1 MARKKIT
8 EIVIAVFVLL
18 AATADSAWALQSHGA
33 PEGIYVHQI
42 AHLLFAGSLVYLY
55 WHTRRTPTLAGR
67 GWKYLQTF
75 CIIFACWNIFALV
88 GHEAFAFLSAEDFID
103 KNSWKERIAGPL
115 NFAKVIYFFTKMDHL
130 LFVPAML
137 ALVLS
142 LRTLYADAVRE
153 EQK

>member
-1 MARKKIT
+1 MARKKIR

-18 AATADSAWALQSHGA
+18 ITTTDSAWALQSHGA
-33 PEGIYVHQI
+33 PEGVYVHQI
-42 AHLLFAGSLVYLY
+42 AHLLFAGALIYLY

-75 CIIFACWNIFALV
+75 CIIFACWNIIALA
-88 GHEAFAFLSAEDFID
+88 GHEAFSFLSAEDFID
-103 KNSWKERIAGPL
+103 KNSWNERIAGPL
-115 NFAKVIYFFTKMDHL
+115 NFTKVLYFITKMDHL

-137 ALVLS
+137 ALVIS
-142 LRTLYADAVRE
+142 LRTLYADAARE